1 MRPALRALAAGL
13 AAAAAA
19 PVVSGCAPHAG
30 DLGRPAPSIW
40 NETLLPA
47 AGSYV
52 AWARGEKVSA
62 FALTDAEIELRD
74 RAWRFVMPA
83 HERSW
88 FQREV
93 QELARTRIIPVSWQS
108 ISPDRYHAALLTG
121 PFRSEY
127 SRYRRLAEDAQAD
140 MALIAPFR
148 RIVEQVAA
156 ADAVRLK
163 TAALSPNIH
172 DPAPA
177 NAHARVAENEGM
189 AAWVRERLR
198 HRVTNYRY
206 ALDNLVVEL
215 PSAESIH
222 AERAIVAL
230 EAEIAALDGLIKA
243 PYKLGPPIKVRG

>member
-1 MRPALRALAAGL
+1 MKSIPRSLGAALAMAAL
-13 AAAAAA
+13 APMA
-19 PVVSGCAPHAG
+19 SGCAPHPG
-30 DLGRPAPSIW
+30 DLGRPAPSVW

-47 AGSYV
+47 AGSYA
-52 AWARGEKVSA
+52 AWGRGEQVSA
-62 FALTDAEIELRD
+62 FALTDAEVELRD

-88 FQREV
+88 FHREV

-108 ISPDRYHAALLTG
+108 VSPDRYHAALLTG

-127 SRYRRLAEDAQAD
+127 SRYRRLAEDAHAD
-140 MALIAPFR
+140 RALIAPFR

-156 ADAVRLK
+156 ADAARLK

-177 NAHARVAENEGM
+177 NARARVAENEGM

-198 HRVTNYRY
+198 HRVANYRY

-215 PSAESIH
+215 PSTESVH
-222 AERAIVAL
+222 AERAILAL
-230 EAEIAALDGLIKA
+230 EAEMAALDGLIKA
-243 PYKLGPPIKVRG
+243 PYKLGQPIKVRG